1 MGDVILLTGY
11 LLAVAG
17 VLVLRLSWGL
27 AGRSRMLNAAG
38 WAALAAAVLCGAVA
52 AGAWGITV
60 VSLWATATAFVL
72 LAVAGWTAQPSVRRA
87 SDRRAGMLP
96 EGTEPLRLGGRVLT
110 FAIVAV
116 LSMAAS
122 IAAALFVRWAALLC
136 GAAEGNASVLALFAA
151 PLVWTMLAYL
161 LLMTGS
167 RKRQFA
173 ILGGTI
179 LTALPPVL
187 SGAMT

>member
-11 LLAVAG
+11 MLAVAG

-27 AGRSRMLNAAG
+27 AARSRMLNAAG

-96 EGTEPLRLGGRVLT
+96 EGKESLRLGGRVLT
-110 FAIVAV
+110 FALVAV

-151 PLVWTMLAYL
+151 PLVWTLLAYV

>member
-87 SDRRAGMLP
+87 ARIVLP
-96 EGTEPLRLGGRVLT
+96 
-110 FAIVAV
+110 
-116 LSMAAS
+116 M
-122 IAAALFVRWAALLC
+122 
-136 GAAEGNASVLALFAA
+136 
-151 PLVWTMLAYL
+151 
-161 LLMTGS
+161 
-167 RKRQFA
+167 
-173 ILGGTI
+173 
-179 LTALPPVL
+179 
-187 SGAMT
+187 

>member
-1 MGDVILLTGY
+1 M
-11 LLAVAG
+11 
-17 VLVLRLSWGL
+17 
-27 AGRSRMLNAAG
+27 
-38 WAALAAAVLCGAVA
+38 
-52 AGAWGITV
+52 
-60 VSLWATATAFVL
+60 
-72 LAVAGWTAQPSVRRA
+72 
-87 SDRRAGMLP
+87 
-96 EGTEPLRLGGRVLT
+96 LT